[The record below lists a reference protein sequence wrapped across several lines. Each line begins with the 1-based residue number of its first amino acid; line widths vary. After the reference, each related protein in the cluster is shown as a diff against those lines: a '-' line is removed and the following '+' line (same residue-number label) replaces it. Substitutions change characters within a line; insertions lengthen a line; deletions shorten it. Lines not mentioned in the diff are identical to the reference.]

1 MMGIGRSFWIESEL
15 CREFHGIGFYFQL
28 NAKTFSVQ
36 VSCLLTLYSNFVIFG
51 KMYRMV
57 T

>member
-15 CREFHGIGFYFQL
+15 CREVHSIDFYFQL
-28 NAKTFSVQ
+28 NAKSFLVQ
-36 VSCLLTLYSNFVIFG
+36 VSYLLAGYSNLVIFG

>member
-28 NAKTFSVQ
+28 NAKSFLVQ